1 MLKDRIVLVE
11 MEIDKLMFECSK
23 LYQAIAIH
31 GDKENP
37 DLYEKKLK
45 QLFELVNERLV
56 IKSLIEKGKE

>member
-11 MEIDKLMFECSK
+11 LEIDKLMAECSK

-31 GDKENP
+31 GDEENSS
-37 DLYEKKLK
+37 LYERKLK

-56 IKSLIEKGKE
+56 IKSLLGNGKE